1 MALGVDGGGMK
12 IKIQITIESDEG
24 KPEALQE
31 VAQLNRGSLR
41 PESLGLT
48 LAEARSILAGIEQT
62 VVERQAAEF
71 VAQQRLCSA
80 CGQERSCKGR
90 HQIVLRTPFGKLKLE
105 SPRLYRCQCESE
117 DRKSFS
123 PLAAL
128 LPERTHPEL
137 VYLETK
143 FAALVS
149 YGLTVELLKEVLPI
163 SQDVSTTAIRQRVRQ
178 TAERLEDELGE
189 ERDIFIDGCQQDWN
203 ELPEPAVPLIV
214 GIDGGYVHAK
224 NQRSRTEG
232 WFEVIVGKSMS
243 QQGGSS
249 KCFGFVNRYDTKPKR
264 RLFEM
269 LKSQGMQM
277 NQVVTFLSDDGDTV
291 RDLQMYL
298 NPQAE
303 HLLDWF
309 HISMRLT
316 VMSQLAKSIE
326 TDDQPNLSAEIE
338 KELECLKWNLWYGNV
353 HKALQIVE
361 DLEVALDLEENSQE
375 QRKLLKA
382 VREFG
387 TYITANRTFIANYF
401 DRYRHGETISTGF
414 VESAINQ
421 VVSKR
426 MVKKQQLRWTDC
438 DAHLLLQVRTR
449 VLNEDWRSTLSRWYP
464 GMQETCDAKAA

>member
-1 MALGVDGGGMK
+1 MK
-12 IKIQITIESDEG
+12 IKIQITVESDDG
-24 KPEALQE
+24 QLNVAQE
-31 VAQLNRGSLR
+31 VGHLDRGTLR
-41 PESLGLT
+41 PETLGLT

-62 VVERQAAEF
+62 VVEQQAAEF
-71 VAQQRLCSA
+71 MAQQRTCSH
-80 CGQERSCKGR
+80 CGHERPCKGR
-90 HQIVLRTPFGKLKLE
+90 HHIVFRTPFGKLRLE
-105 SPRLYRCQCESE
+105 SSRLYHCQCES
-117 DRKSFS
+117 DGRTSFS
-123 PLAAL
+123 PLAEL
-128 LPERTHPEL
+128 LQERSSPEL

-163 SQDVSTTAIRQRVRQ
+163 SQELSTTAIRQRVRR
-178 TAERLEDELGE
+178 TAQRLEDELGE
-189 ERDIFIDGCQQDWN
+189 EQDMFIGGCQRDWDQ
-203 ELPEPAVPLIV
+203 LPDPAAALIV
-214 GIDGGYVHAK
+214 GIDGGYVHARD
-224 NQRSRTEG
+224 QQSRAEG

-243 QQGGSS
+243 QDGESS

-277 NQVVTFLSDDGDTV
+277 NQAVTFLSDGGDTV

-303 HLLDWF
+303 DLLDWF

-326 TDDQPNLSAEIE
+326 ADDQPNLSAEIE
-338 KELECLKWNLWYGNV
+338 KDLKRLKWNLWHGNV
-353 HKALQIVE
+353 RKASQIVK
-361 DLEVALDLEENSQE
+361 DLEYDLDLEEHSQE

-387 TYITANRTFIANYF
+387 TYITANRIFIPNYG
-401 DRYRHGETISTGF
+401 DRYWHGETISTGF

-426 MVKKQQLRWTDC
+426 MVKKQQMRWTDRG
-438 DAHLLLQVRTR
+438 AHLLLQVRTR
-449 VLNEDWRSTLSRWYP
+449 V
-464 GMQETCDAKAA
+464 